1 MRIVIDTSSLS
12 ALVRYYLPFDKDD
25 LLKMF
30 IRGKIDAGEIIIL
43 DKVVE
48 EAKYQGQGIVLK
60 VLDFLNQKSI
70 QTKSNEL
77 LPYTK
82 FFNMLENQFCVH
94 VQRKKISDIEFE
106 IKKKEYLESADAKL
120 ILYCL
125 KDKGLLEIDNCNL
138 TTLIKD
144 HFKMDLSKYLK

>member
-1 MRIVIDTSSLS
+1 
-12 ALVRYYLPFDKDD
+12 
-25 LLKMF
+25 
-30 IRGKIDAGEIIIL
+30 
-43 DKVVE
+43 
-48 EAKYQGQGIVLK
+48 
-60 VLDFLNQKSI
+60 
-70 QTKSNEL
+70 
-77 LPYTK
+77 
-82 FFNMLENQFCVH
+82 MLENQFCVH